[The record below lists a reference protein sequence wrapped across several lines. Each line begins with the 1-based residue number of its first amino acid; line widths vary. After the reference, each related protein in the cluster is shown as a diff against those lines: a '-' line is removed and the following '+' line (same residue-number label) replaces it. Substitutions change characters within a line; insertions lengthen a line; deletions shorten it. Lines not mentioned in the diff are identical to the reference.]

1 MTVRKAER
9 LLNLIA
15 FLLETDRLITPQQ
28 IQDTV
33 PGYAEQSWEAF
44 KRMFERDKE
53 ALREVG
59 IPLEVAPVAV
69 LGEPEEGYRI
79 PKDRYY
85 LPELDL
91 APEELASL
99 WLAAGL
105 VRLQD
110 PAAAR
115 TALLKLAGELPPEVE
130 RARLSWLSADL
141 GLAVPGLPR
150 AFEAVAERRTISFE
164 YRGRSGPQTRTL
176 DPYGLVHRKGTW
188 YLVGRDH
195 DRGENR
201 SFRLDRVSSE
211 LRFRNKGGPG
221 ADFDAP
227 EGFRPQE
234 ALEVPPFVGRPE
246 APLKA
251 PDKSEAPLKAPDKSE
266 APLKAPDKKGS
277 SPAVDALVRFDAST
291 AWWIERTH
299 PWLRLTW
306 GSDGDASARVPVS
319 DNSGFVSWLLSLGEG
334 VELVEPE
341 ALRGEVLARLEEICD
356 GVPPEPDPEPELGVE
371 SG

>member
-15 FLLETDRLITPQQ
+15 FLLETDRPITLQQ

-33 PGYAEQSWEAF
+33 PGYTGQSWDSF
-44 KRMFERDKE
+44 KRMFERDKD

-59 IPLEVAPVAV
+59 IPLEVTPVGG
-69 LGEPEEGYRI
+69 LSQPEEGYRI

-91 APEELASL
+91 AAEELASL

-110 PAAAR
+110 PTAAR
-115 TALLKLAGELPPEVE
+115 TALLKIAGELPPEVE

-150 AFEAVAERRTISFE
+150 AFEAVAERRTVTFD
-164 YRGRSGPQTRTL
+164 YRARSGAQTRTL

-195 DRGENR
+195 DREENR
-201 SFRLDRVSSE
+201 SFRLDRVAGE
-211 LRFRNKGGPG
+211 LRFAGKGASGPE
-221 ADFDAP
+221 FDAP

-234 ALEVPPFVGRPE
+234 ALEVPPFVGRDD
-246 APLKA
+246 AA
-251 PDKSEAPLKAPDKSE
+251 
-266 APLKAPDKKGS
+266 
-277 SPAVDALVRFDAST
+277 PAVDALVAFDAST

-299 PWLRLTW
+299 PWLRLEW
-306 GSDGDASARVPVS
+306 GAGEGATARVPVS
-319 DNSGFVSWLLSLGEG
+319 DNAGFVSWVLSLGEG
-334 VELVEPE
+334 VELVEPP
-341 ALRGEVLARLEEICD
+341 ALRRAVLERLEEGCV
-356 GVPPEPDPEPELGVE
+356 GVPPRRNG
-371 SG
+371 GRGNA

>member
-1 MTVRKAER
+1 LTVRKAER

-59 IPLEVAPVAV
+59 IPLEVAPVAL

-91 APEELASL
+91 AAEELASL

-110 PAAAR
+110 PTAAR

-150 AFEAVAERRTISFE
+150 AFEAVAERRTVSFD

-201 SFRLDRVSSE
+201 SFRLDRVSGE
-211 LRFRNKGGPG
+211 LRFRNKGGAG

-251 PDKSEAPLKAPDKSE
+251 PDEEL
-266 APLKAPDKKGS
+266 GS
-277 SPAVDALVRFDAST
+277 LAVDALVRFDAST
-291 AWWIERTH
+291 AWWVERTH
-299 PWLRLTW
+299 PWLRLVW
-306 GSDGDASARVPVS
+306 GNDGDASAWVPVS
-319 DNSGFVSWLLSLGEG
+319 DNAGFVSWLLSLGEG

-356 GVPPEPDPEPELGVE
+356 GVPPEPEPEPELGAE
-371 SG
+371 HG

>member
-1 MTVRKAER
+1 LTVRKAER

-59 IPLEVAPVAV
+59 IPLEVAPVAL

-91 APEELASL
+91 AAEELASL

-110 PAAAR
+110 PTAAR

-150 AFEAVAERRTISFE
+150 AFEAVAERRTISFD

-201 SFRLDRVSSE
+201 SFRLDRVSGE

-251 PDKSEAPLKAPDKSE
+251 PDKPGAPLKAPDRKE
-266 APLKAPDKKGS
+266 S

-299 PWLRLTW
+299 PWLRLAW

-319 DNSGFVSWLLSLGEG
+319 DNAGFVSWLLSLGEG

-356 GVPPEPDPEPELGVE
+356 GVPLEPELGGE
-371 SG
+371 NG

>member
-15 FLLETDRLITPQQ
+15 FLLETDRPVTTQQ

-33 PGYAEQSWEAF
+33 PGYCGQSWESF
-44 KRMFERDKE
+44 KRMFERDKD

-59 IPLEVAPVAV
+59 IPLEVAAV
-69 LGEPEEGYRI
+69 TSDGEPEEGYRI

-91 APEELASL
+91 AAEELASL

-105 VRLQD
+105 LRLQD
-110 PAAAR
+110 PTAAR
-115 TALLKLAGELPPEVE
+115 SALLKLAGELPPQVE

-150 AFEAVAERRTISFE
+150 AFEAVAERRTVTFG
-164 YRGRSGPQTRTL
+164 YRGRSGEQTRTV

-188 YLVGRDH
+188 YLIGRDH
-195 DRGENR
+195 DRRENR
-201 SFRLDRVSSE
+201 SFRLDRVAGTIRYRSAGTA
-211 LRFRNKGGPG
+211 GG
-221 ADFDAP
+221 DFVPP
-227 EGFRPQE
+227 EGFRPEE
-234 ALEVPPFVGRPE
+234 ALEMPPFVGRDEGALE
-246 APLKA
+246 AR
-251 PDKSEAPLKAPDKSE
+251 
-266 APLKAPDKKGS
+266 
-277 SPAVDALVRFDAST
+277 VRFDAST

-299 PWLRLTW
+299 PWLRLAW
-306 GSDGDASARVPVS
+306 GDAGDATAQVQVS
-319 DNSGFVSWLLSLGEG
+319 DEPGFISWLLSLGEG

-341 ALRGEVLARLEEICD
+341 GLRAGVLARLDEICA
-356 GVPPEPDPEPELGVE
+356 GGPGGPEAGPG
-371 SG
+371 

>member
-1 MTVRKAER
+1 VTVRKAER

-33 PGYAEQSWEAF
+33 PGYADQSWEAF

-59 IPLEVAPVAV
+59 IPLEVAPMAG

-110 PAAAR
+110 PTAAR
-115 TALLKLAGELPPEVE
+115 TALLKLAGEMPPDVE

-141 GLAVPGLPR
+141 GLAVQGLPR
-150 AFEAVAERRTISFE
+150 AFEAVAERRTITFD
-164 YRGRSGPQTRTL
+164 YRGRSGVQTRTL

-201 SFRLDRVSSE
+201 SFRLDRVSGE
-211 LRFRNKGGPG
+211 VNFRNKGGPG
-221 ADFDAP
+221 AEFESP

-234 ALEVPPFVGRPE
+234 ALEVPPFVGREE
-246 APLKA
+246 AP
-251 PDKSEAPLKAPDKSE
+251 
-266 APLKAPDKKGS
+266 
-277 SPAVDALVRFDAST
+277 AVEALVRFDAST

-299 PWLRLTW
+299 PWLRLEW
-306 GSDGDASARVPVS
+306 GDDGAASARVPVS
-319 DNSGFVSWLLSLGEG
+319 DSAGFVSWLLSLGEG

-341 ALRGEVLARLEEICD
+341 ALRGEVLARLEEICS
-356 GVPPEPDPEPELGVE
+356 GVPPEPELGVE
-371 SG
+371 NG

>member
-33 PGYAEQSWEAF
+33 PGYADQSWEAF

-59 IPLEVAPVAV
+59 IPLEVAPMAG

-91 APEELASL
+91 AAEELASL

-110 PAAAR
+110 PTAAR

-150 AFEAVAERRTISFE
+150 AFEAVAERRTITFD
-164 YRGRSGPQTRTL
+164 YRGRSGVQTRTL

-188 YLVGRDH
+188 YLVGHDH

-201 SFRLDRVSSE
+201 SFRLDRVSGDIQ
-211 LRFRNKGGPG
+211 FRGKGGPG
-221 ADFDAP
+221 ADFVAP

-234 ALEVPPFVGRPE
+234 ALEVPPFVGRDVGRDVGRE
-246 APLKA
+246 EGLQ
-251 PDKSEAPLKAPDKSE
+251 
-266 APLKAPDKKGS
+266 
-277 SPAVDALVRFDAST
+277 AVDALVRFDAST

-299 PWLRLTW
+299 PWLRLDW
-306 GSDGDASARVPVS
+306 EGDGTASAQVPVS
-319 DNSGFVSWLLSLGEG
+319 DNAGFISWLLSLGEG
-334 VELVEPE
+334 VELLEPA

-356 GVPPEPDPEPELGVE
+356 
-371 SG
+371 

>member
-15 FLLETDRLITPQQ
+15 FLLETDRPITLQQ

-33 PGYAEQSWEAF
+33 PGYTEQSWDSF

-59 IPLEVAPVAV
+59 IPLEVRPLAGI
-69 LGEPEEGYRI
+69 GEPDEGYRI

-85 LPELDL
+85 LPELAL
-91 APEELASL
+91 AAEELASL

-110 PAAAR
+110 PTAAR
-115 TALLKLAGELPPEVE
+115 NALLKLAGELPPEVE

-150 AFEAVAERRTISFE
+150 AFEAVAERRTITFD
-164 YRGRSGPQTRTL
+164 YRGRSGSQSRTL

-195 DRGENR
+195 DRNENR
-201 SFRLDRVSSE
+201 SFRLDRVSGD
-211 LRFRNKGGPG
+211 LRFTTKGTPGPE
-221 ADFDAP
+221 FEAP
-227 EGFRPQE
+227 AGFRPQE
-234 ALEVPPFVGRPE
+234 ALEVPPFVGRDSG
-246 APLKA
+246 ATA
-251 PDKSEAPLKAPDKSE
+251 I
-266 APLKAPDKKGS
+266 
-277 SPAVDALVRFDAST
+277 DALVIFDAST
-291 AWWIERTH
+291 AWWIDRTH
-299 PWLRLTW
+299 PWLRLDW
-306 GSDGDASARVPVS
+306 GSGEGASARVPVS
-319 DNSGFVSWLLSLGEG
+319 DNAGFVSWLLSLGEG
-334 VELVEPE
+334 VELIEPA
-341 ALRGEVLARLEEICD
+341 ALRREVLQRLEEIC
-356 GVPPEPDPEPELGVE
+356 G
-371 SG
+371 

>member
-15 FLLETDRLITPQQ
+15 CLLETTRPLTPQQ
-28 IQDTV
+28 IQDTI
-33 PGYAEQSWEAF
+33 PGYAGQSWETF
-44 KRMFERDKE
+44 KRMFERDKD

-59 IPLEVAPVAV
+59 IPLE
-69 LGEPEEGYRI
+69 ERESGYRI

-91 APEELASL
+91 ADEELAAL

-110 PAAAR
+110 PTAAR

-150 AFEAVAERRTISFE
+150 AFEAVAERRTITFT
-164 YRGRSGPQTRTL
+164 YRGRSGEQARTM

-195 DRGENR
+195 DRRENR
-201 SFRLDRVSSE
+201 SFRLDRITGDI
-211 LRFRNKGGPG
+211 RFTGSAGTRGEFEP
-221 ADFDAP
+221 P
-227 EGFRPQE
+227 EGFRPEE
-234 ALEVPPFVGRPE
+234 ALEMPPFVGRGGE
-246 APLKA
+246 AGVSL
-251 PDKSEAPLKAPDKSE
+251 
-266 APLKAPDKKGS
+266 
-277 SPAVDALVRFDAST
+277 ALVRFDAST
-291 AWWIERTH
+291 AWWVERTH
-299 PWLRLTW
+299 PWLRLEW
-306 GSDGDASARVPVS
+306 AGRGDATARIAVTETA
-319 DNSGFVSWLLSLGEG
+319 GFVSWLLSLGEG
-334 VELVEPE
+334 VELLEPAE
-341 ALRGEVLARLEEICD
+341 LRREVLARLEEIC
-356 GVPPEPDPEPELGVE
+356 G
-371 SG
+371 

>member
-15 FLLETDRLITPQQ
+15 FLLETDRPITIQQ

-33 PGYAEQSWEAF
+33 PGYAGQSWDTF
-44 KRMFERDKE
+44 KRMFERDKD

-59 IPLEVAPVAV
+59 IPLELAPVV
-69 LGEPEEGYRI
+69 VRGEQEEGYRI
-79 PKDRYY
+79 PKERYY
-85 LPELDL
+85 LPDLELAD
-91 APEELASL
+91 EELAAL

-110 PAAAR
+110 PGAAR
-115 TALLKLAGELPPEVE
+115 TALLKLAGELPPDLE

-150 AFEAVAERRTISFE
+150 AFEAVAERRTITFA
-164 YRGRSGPQTRTL
+164 YRGRSGEQVRTL

-195 DRGENR
+195 DRRENR
-201 SFRLDRVSSE
+201 SFRLDRVAGE
-211 LRFRNKGGPG
+211 IRFVSAGPG
-221 ADFDAP
+221 AEFEAP

-234 ALEVPPFVGRPE
+234 ALEAPPFVGREGGP
-246 APLKA
+246 
-251 PDKSEAPLKAPDKSE
+251 
-266 APLKAPDKKGS
+266 
-277 SPAVDALVRFDAST
+277 PAVEALVAFDAST

-299 PWLRLTW
+299 PWLRLAW
-306 GSDGDASARVPVS
+306 GDDGSASARVPVS
-319 DNSGFVSWLLSLGEG
+319 ETAGFVSWLLSLGEG
-334 VELVEPE
+334 AYLVEPQD
-341 ALRGEVLARLEEICD
+341 LRREVLARLEEVC
-356 GVPPEPDPEPELGVE
+356 G
-371 SG
+371 

>member
-1 MTVRKAER
+1 VTVRKAER

-15 FLLETDRLITPQQ
+15 FLLETDRLITPHQ

-33 PGYAEQSWEAF
+33 PGYADQSWEAF

-59 IPLEVAPVAV
+59 IPLEVAPMAG

-91 APEELASL
+91 AAEELASL

-110 PAAAR
+110 PTAAR

-150 AFEAVAERRTISFE
+150 AFEAVAERRTITFD
-164 YRGRSGPQTRTL
+164 YRGRSGVQTRTL

-188 YLVGRDH
+188 YLVGHDH

-201 SFRLDRVSSE
+201 SFRLDRVSGDIQ
-211 LRFRNKGGPG
+211 FRGKGGQG
-221 ADFDAP
+221 ADFVAP

-234 ALEVPPFVGRPE
+234 ALEVPPFVGRDVGRDVGRE
-246 APLKA
+246 EGLQ
-251 PDKSEAPLKAPDKSE
+251 
-266 APLKAPDKKGS
+266 
-277 SPAVDALVRFDAST
+277 AVDALVRFDAST

-299 PWLRLTW
+299 PWLRLDW
-306 GSDGDASARVPVS
+306 EGDGTASAQVPVS
-319 DNSGFVSWLLSLGEG
+319 DNAGFISWLLSLGEG
-334 VELVEPE
+334 VELLEPA

-356 GVPPEPDPEPELGVE
+356 
-371 SG
+371 

>member
-1 MTVRKAER
+1 MHPVER
-9 LLNLIA
+9 LLNLTA
-15 FLLETDRLITPQQ
+15 LLLEAQRPLTFTQ
-28 IQDTV
+28 IRERIPAYGQREVDS
-33 PGYAEQSWEAF
+33 A

-59 IPLEVAPVAV
+59 IPLEVAPVAL

-91 APEELASL
+91 AAEELASL

-110 PAAAR
+110 PTAAR

-150 AFEAVAERRTISFE
+150 AFEAVAERRTVSFD

-195 DRGENR
+195 DRRENR
-201 SFRLDRVSSE
+201 SFRLDRVAGE
-211 LRFRNKGGPG
+211 IRFVSAGPG
-221 ADFDAP
+221 AEFEAP
-227 EGFRPQE
+227 EGFRPEE
-234 ALEVPPFVGRPE
+234 ALEVPPFVGREGEP
-246 APLKA
+246 
-251 PDKSEAPLKAPDKSE
+251 
-266 APLKAPDKKGS
+266 
-277 SPAVDALVRFDAST
+277 PAAEALVAFDAST

-299 PWLRLTW
+299 PWLRLAW
-306 GSDGDASARVPVS
+306 GDGGSASARVPVS
-319 DNSGFVSWLLSLGEG
+319 ETGGFVSWPAPTLPG
-334 VELVEPE
+334 
-341 ALRGEVLARLEEICD
+341 RGWSTAPACTASW
-356 GVPPEPDPEPELGVE
+356 PPW
-371 SG
+371 

>member
-1 MTVRKAER
+1 
-9 LLNLIA
+9 
-15 FLLETDRLITPQQ
+15 
-28 IQDTV
+28 
-33 PGYAEQSWEAF
+33 
-44 KRMFERDKE
+44 MFERDKE

-59 IPLEVAPVAV
+59 IPLEVAPVAL

-91 APEELASL
+91 AAEELASL

-110 PAAAR
+110 PTAAR
-115 TALLKLAGELPPEVE
+115 TALLKLAGELPPEIE

-150 AFEAVAERRTISFE
+150 AFEAVAERRTISFD

-201 SFRLDRVSSE
+201 SFRLDRVSGE

-227 EGFRPQE
+227 EGFRPEE
-234 ALEVPPFVGRPE
+234 ALEVPPFVGRE
-246 APLKA
+246 GR
-251 PDKSEAPLKAPDKSE
+251 EE
-266 APLKAPDKKGS
+266 S
-277 SPAVDALVRFDAST
+277 SPGVDALVRFDAST

-319 DNSGFVSWLLSLGEG
+319 DNAGFVSWLLSLGEG

-356 GVPPEPDPEPELGVE
+356 GVPPEPEPEPELGAE
-371 SG
+371 LGAGSG

>member
-251 PDKSEAPLKAPDKSE
+251 PDKSEAPLKAPDKKE
-266 APLKAPDKKGS
+266 S

-341 ALRGEVLARLEEICD
+341 ALRGEVLARLEEICA
-356 GVPPEPDPEPELGVE
+356 GMPPEQGPEQEPEAEHG
-371 SG
+371 

>member
-1 MTVRKAER
+1 LTVRKAER

-69 LGEPEEGYRI
+69 FGEPEEGYRI

-110 PAAAR
+110 PTAAR

-150 AFEAVAERRTISFE
+150 AFEAVAERRTITFE
-164 YRGRSGPQTRTL
+164 YRGRSGPRTRTL

-195 DRGENR
+195 DRAENR
-201 SFRLDRVSSE
+201 SFRLDRVSGE

-221 ADFDAP
+221 ADFAAP

-234 ALEVPPFVGRPE
+234 ALEVPPFVGRE
-246 APLKA
+246 EGAL
-251 PDKSEAPLKAPDKSE
+251 
-266 APLKAPDKKGS
+266 
-277 SPAVDALVRFDAST
+277 AVDALVRFDAST
-291 AWWIERTH
+291 AWWIERSH

-319 DNSGFVSWLLSLGEG
+319 DNAGFVSWLLSLGEG

-341 ALRGEVLARLEEICD
+341 ALRGEVLARLEEICA
-356 GVPPEPDPEPELGVE
+356 GVPPGV
-371 SG
+371 GNG

>member
-1 MTVRKAER
+1 VTVRKAER

-33 PGYAEQSWEAF
+33 PGYADQSWEAF

-59 IPLEVAPVAV
+59 IPLEVAPMAG

-91 APEELASL
+91 AAEELASL

-110 PAAAR
+110 PTAAR

-141 GLAVPGLPR
+141 GLAVQGLPR
-150 AFEAVAERRTISFE
+150 AFEAVAERRTITFD
-164 YRGRSGPQTRTL
+164 YRGRSGVQTRTL

-201 SFRLDRVSSE
+201 SFRLDRVSGE
-211 LRFRNKGGPG
+211 LNFRNKGGPG
-221 ADFDAP
+221 AEFESP

-234 ALEVPPFVGRPE
+234 ALEVPPFVGRDLGRDVGRE
-246 APLKA
+246 E
-251 PDKSEAPLKAPDKSE
+251 STQ
-266 APLKAPDKKGS
+266 
-277 SPAVDALVRFDAST
+277 AVEALVRFDAST

-299 PWLRLTW
+299 PWLRLEW
-306 GSDGDASARVPVS
+306 ADDGAASAQVPVS
-319 DNSGFVSWLLSLGEG
+319 DSAGFVSWLLSLGEG

-341 ALRGEVLARLEEICD
+341 VLRGEVLARLEEICS
-356 GVPPEPDPEPELGVE
+356 GVPPEPELGVE
-371 SG
+371 NG

>member
-141 GLAVPGLPR
+141 GLAVPGLPQ

-251 PDKSEAPLKAPDKSE
+251 PDKSEAPLKAPDKKE
-266 APLKAPDKKGS
+266 S

-319 DNSGFVSWLLSLGEG
+319 DNAGFVSWLLSLGEG

-356 GVPPEPDPEPELGVE
+356 GVPPEPEPEPEPGVE

>member
-1 MTVRKAER
+1 
-9 LLNLIA
+9 
-15 FLLETDRLITPQQ
+15 
-28 IQDTV
+28 
-33 PGYAEQSWEAF
+33 
-44 KRMFERDKE
+44 
-53 ALREVG
+53 
-59 IPLEVAPVAV
+59 
-69 LGEPEEGYRI
+69 
-79 PKDRYY
+79 
-85 LPELDL
+85 
-91 APEELASL
+91 
-99 WLAAGL
+99 
-105 VRLQD
+105 
-110 PAAAR
+110 
-115 TALLKLAGELPPEVE
+115 E

-150 AFEAVAERRTISFE
+150 AFEAVAERRTISFD
-164 YRGRSGPQTRTL
+164 YRGRSGAQTRTL

-201 SFRLDRVSSE
+201 SFRLDRVIGE

-251 PDKSEAPLKAPDKSE
+251 PDKPEAPLKAPDKPE
-266 APLKAPDKKGS
+266 APLKAPDKPETA
-277 SPAVDALVRFDAST
+277 PAVDALVRFDAST

-306 GSDGDASARVPVS
+306 GTGGDASARVPVS
-319 DNSGFVSWLLSLGEG
+319 DNAGFVSWLLSLGEG

-341 ALRGEVLARLEEICD
+341 ALRGEVLARLEEICAR
-356 GVPPEPDPEPELGVE
+356 VPPGGESEAGVLP
-371 SG
+371 GGQHG

>member
-15 FLLETDRLITPQQ
+15 FLLDTDRPVTIQQ

-33 PGYAEQSWEAF
+33 PGYGGQSWESF

-59 IPLEVAPVAV
+59 IPLEVAVV
-69 LGEPEEGYRI
+69 TLHGEPEEGYRI

-91 APEELASL
+91 AAEELASL

-105 VRLQD
+105 LRLQD
-110 PAAAR
+110 PTAAR
-115 TALLKLAGELPPEVE
+115 SALLKLAGELPPQVE

-150 AFEAVAERRTISFE
+150 AFEAVAERRTVTFG
-164 YRGRSGPQTRTL
+164 YRGRSGEKTRTV

-188 YLVGRDH
+188 YLVARDH

-201 SFRLDRVSSE
+201 SFRLDRVAGTIRYRSAGSA
-211 LRFRNKGGPG
+211 GG
-221 ADFDAP
+221 DFEPP
-227 EGFRPQE
+227 EGFRPEE
-234 ALEVPPFVGRPE
+234 ALETPPFVGRDDAAGAVE
-246 APLKA
+246 ATVA
-251 PDKSEAPLKAPDKSE
+251 
-266 APLKAPDKKGS
+266 
-277 SPAVDALVRFDAST
+277 FDAST

-299 PWLRLTW
+299 PWLRLAW
-306 GSDGDASARVPVS
+306 GEGGDATARVPVA
-319 DNSGFVSWLLSLGEG
+319 DEPGFISWLLSLGEG

-341 ALRGEVLARLEEICD
+341 GLRAGVLARLEELC
-356 GVPPEPDPEPELGVE
+356 GGDPAG
-371 SG
+371 GAGG

>member
-1 MTVRKAER
+1 VTVRKAER

-33 PGYAEQSWEAF
+33 PGYADQSWEAF

-59 IPLEVAPVAV
+59 IPLEVAPMAGH
-69 LGEPEEGYRI
+69 GEPEEGYRI

-91 APEELASL
+91 AAEELASL

-110 PAAAR
+110 PTAAR

-150 AFEAVAERRTISFE
+150 AFEAVAERRTITFD
-164 YRGRSGPQTRTL
+164 YRGRSGVQTRTL

-195 DRGENR
+195 DRAENR
-201 SFRLDRVSSE
+201 SFRLDRVCGE
-211 LRFRNKGGPG
+211 LNFRDKGGPG
-221 ADFDAP
+221 AEFESP

-234 ALEVPPFVGRPE
+234 ALEVPPFVGRDVGRDVGRE
-246 APLKA
+246 EGIL
-251 PDKSEAPLKAPDKSE
+251 
-266 APLKAPDKKGS
+266 
-277 SPAVDALVRFDAST
+277 AVNALVRFDAST

-299 PWLRLTW
+299 PWLRLEW
-306 GSDGDASARVPVS
+306 GGDGAASAQVPVS
-319 DNSGFVSWLLSLGEG
+319 DNAGFVSWLLSLGEG
-334 VELVEPE
+334 VELLEPA
-341 ALRGEVLARLEEICD
+341 ALRGEVLARLDEICD
-356 GVPPEPDPEPELGVE
+356 
-371 SG
+371 